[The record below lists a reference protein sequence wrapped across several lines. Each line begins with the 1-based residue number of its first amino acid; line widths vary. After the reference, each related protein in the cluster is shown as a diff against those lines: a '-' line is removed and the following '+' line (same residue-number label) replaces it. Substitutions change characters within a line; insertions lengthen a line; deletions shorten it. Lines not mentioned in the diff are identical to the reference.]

1 MKIIVSGAGNV
12 GTSIVNYLTL
22 GNNDIVVIDDD
33 AASLNALAKEFDV
46 QPVLGQASHPDILEK
61 AGAAEADMIIAATG
75 NDEVNM
81 LTCQIASILFNIPK
95 KIARI
100 DSQDYLNPLWGD
112 LYNDKHIPID
122 LIISPAVSIAKKIRS
137 LLTYPGLSDVTPL
150 INNSVCMLAFRC
162 SQGSPLYNNSVL
174 QMERL
179 IPDVRL
185 NVFCI
190 IHNNCSFVP
199 NADYRLQS
207 GDLVYFIAPQEDVDT
222 IILNFA
228 MEKGIAEKVLIFGGN
243 RISSYL
249 AAQLEQDDNILS
261 CRIITEKK
269 EAARTL
275 SKQLNHT
282 AVINGEIMNEG
293 ILEEAGIDNTDI
305 VVAVTDQDK
314 DTLLALLLSAKHNI
328 PLSISVVNS
337 SAYNSL
343 FEGISDGIIVDRAA
357 VTISSILQELRRTN
371 IRDAYSLGSGLGEVW
386 EVVINERNNCCGQ
399 KVKDIE
405 LPSGCKI
412 CVLSRSGEIV
422 FPAQDTVLQAHDT
435 IIVYVG
441 AKSIKKTE
449 KLFA

>member
-12 GTSIVNYLTL
+12 GTSIVNYLIL

-33 AASLNALAKEFDV
+33 AASLNALAKEFDI
-46 QPVLGQASHPDILEK
+46 QPILGQASHPDILEK

-150 INNSVCMLAFRC
+150 INNKVCMLAFHC
-162 SQGSPLYNNSVL
+162 IQGSPLLNSSVL

-179 IPDVRL
+179 IPDIRL
-185 NVFCI
+185 NVFCVI
-190 IHNNCSFVP
+190 RNGNSFIP
-199 NADYRLQS
+199 NADYKLQV
-207 GDLVYFIAPQEDVDT
+207 GDLVYFITPKEDVDT

-243 RISSYL
+243 RISAYL
-249 AAQLEQDDNILS
+249 AAQLEEDDNILS
-261 CRIITEKK
+261 CRIITENK

-275 SKQLNHT
+275 SKRLNHT

-305 VVAVTDQDK
+305 SIAVTDQDK
-314 DTLLALLLSAKHNI
+314 DTLLALLLSAKHKV

-337 SAYNSL
+337 NAYNSL
-343 FEGISDGIIVDRAA
+343 FEGISDSITVDRAA

-371 IRDAYSLGSGLGEVW
+371 IRDAYSLGLGLGEVW
-386 EVVINERNNCCGQ
+386 EIVINEHNDCNGQ
-399 KVKDIE
+399 KIKDIE
-405 LPSGCKI
+405 LPSGCEI
-412 CVLSRSGEIV
+412 CVLSREDELI
-422 FPAQDTVLQAHDT
+422 FPTSDTILQAHDT
-435 IIVYVG
+435 IVVYVG